1 MQFITVHSAP
11 GEPIGQHAFENCSSL
26 EAIFLPPT
34 VTKIDSKP
42 FCKCKSL
49 RTINF
54 LDTVAVQYLGYNV
67 IPDSGQHFGYY
78 IVAGCDD
85 LLTDEAKSHVSDGNS
100 TIGSEI
106 DTTLST
112 TSAGIHPSKPI
123 TYKNTFKN
131 IVITKK
137 EQKPMTDHNSP
148 LLISLLRTHLSPVK

>member
-85 LLTDEAKSHVSDGNS
+85 LLTDEAKSHVSHGDKFHHWLRNRYNPLHNLCWDPS
-100 TIGSEI
+100 VKAYNIQKYIQEHC
-106 DTTLST
+106 DNKER
-112 TSAGIHPSKPI
+112 AG
-123 TYKNTFKN
+123 
-131 IVITKK
+131 
-137 EQKPMTDHNSP
+137 
-148 LLISLLRTHLSPVK
+148 THD